1 MSFND
6 ICILAQSKGFTN
18 VTSSIQ
24 VIQEK
29 STFVNHA
36 VVCNYRNFTASLYH
50 RQSKSFISVA
60 IIVIFAKYCIIQSII
75 LKDKLYSRKNNVW
88 TIIGHPIKRKGGRV
102 FKQYLSIIIFKP
114 LHWCT
119 NSFWLRSKMQRVFF
133 CTKLLKIS
141 CLCIELCLWLQL
153 FLFLSHCGAYSTW
166 PMDRS
171 VYICWAAE
179 GTGRLRGLGQFLSLR
194 WENKSNNKTGGNIN
208 RQNMFGG
215 LNHI

>member
-1 MSFND
+1 MDNYWTSNKKERRKSVQAIFVHYYFQTTALMYKFILTNGQFSFH
-6 ICILAQSKGFTN
+6 L
-18 VTSSIQ
+18 
-24 VIQEK
+24 
-29 STFVNHA
+29 
-36 VVCNYRNFTASLYH
+36 
-50 RQSKSFISVA
+50 
-60 IIVIFAKYCIIQSII
+60 
-75 LKDKLYSRKNNVW
+75 
-88 TIIGHPIKRKGGRV
+88 
-102 FKQYLSIIIFKP
+102 
-114 LHWCT
+114 
-119 NSFWLRSKMQRVFF
+119 LRSKREREFF

-171 VYICWAAE
+171 VYICWAAK